1 MRQKTER
8 IPVHNMKMSRADK
21 RFTVIL
27 FIIMF
32 LVCAV
37 IVYPLYYV
45 LVASLTDP
53 VVVNSGKMLFYPE
66 RSTSRDMRRHWLISR
81 CGLPTRTPSSIRL
94 WEP

>member
-1 MRQKTER
+1 MKQTTER

-66 RSTSRDMRRHWLISR
+66 KIYLKGYAT